1 MALNVCPDCGSDC
14 NYPIAAGPAIPVVHV
29 CPSGGGD
36 GATHGVTAELACIT
50 DDATC
55 EVKTVQIIKRIALAD
70 GNIDTVRIFSV
81 DGETEIPLPLPDGQS
96 LGPCADALPPL
107 QFCFTDSTTEDVP
120 GRQYDLSFDLAQGF
134 AVEALLIDLTEFA
147 LNIAWEVTDPD
158 ASEFSADLQA
168 AIQSQFPGATVTV
181 TPPAITT
188 TCGAPETFSVHIEC
202 LSLDEDPPTLVQLRY
217 NAGRDLIQNPAYN
230 ETPPVADCDNFGDP
244 VPGFHLIRR
253 QDNGGTLDCT
263 SVANRGWETNDDGET
278 FELWCESVTTQQ
290 QVVPTPRGTPV
301 QEINSDGN
309 PSNNGT
315 TIWQTFSVPAAGN
328 FIVEMVHG
336 ARDAGETHTI
346 RLSTGDTD
354 DTGIG
359 DIINNVTMPPQVTNN
374 GGNPPNP
381 WTVFNQTVP
390 LPAGTFTFSL
400 HSTSPVFQNRGG
412 LFTDMRVYQDV
423 PGEIAD
429 FVNNDE
435 TCTVEQTSTT
445 TICEHWQPRACN
457 GVIGSWRN
465 VETNEILTD
474 AEFWAQVPSPECCTP
489 EVQDGGGGGGG
500 NLMSAQLVCGIVGGI
515 PTTLIRE
522 TIYNPSGGAI
532 DQKFIG
538 PDGAPL
544 TPDDWEPGPC
554 PADSTIPAEFILCDD
569 NGQFIRKFYQ
579 NANGVVTRVVNIT
592 LEGQAYTP
600 VGTVSNDCLNNSSQI
615 VQLCDFPPGLIGANQ
630 FIRRYIFSNDGEL
643 IGFEDML
650 LDGTPYTVQGVA
662 AICEGT
668 DTEQYIVCDP
678 ASATTLLIRHTYD
691 AGGIILN
698 TTYWNIDGT
707 GPVAP
712 AGPIIE
718 GGCCTELDLGTRC
731 YDAGGGEIRQ
741 AVGTRRCEPQAGP
754 PIVTW
759 YDNITGLLVQ
769 SPTFVDCN
777 PLPTTGEFILCD
789 DNGSFIR
796 KFVQD
801 FEGNVTNIF
810 NLDLEGQPYTPVGEI
825 RLCVQEVDSVDC
837 GEEGEVTTCEAN
849 QVNGTTTYHD
859 SSDPDGE
866 VTVTVAGTQRTIN
879 IHFSPDPDAGNLDGN
894 LEDWLDAL
902 DAAMT
907 SGNVVRISFTGGT
920 GATFPQTFVTRGSR
934 AVSYSATNLGDES
947 FEIVIVDD
955 LATVDDCEGIDALYD
970 QERSATPVTFQI
982 LDAEFSQFEEDET
995 VTPGEETRSA
1005 MLVSVCGNIEVPFY
1019 QAICLQD
1026 SINTQ
1031 FLRVIRVD
1039 PETSLTEV
1047 IGDYAQDFSSTYAP
1061 VGATRACEASPAF
1074 VGEFILCDE
1083 NGSFI
1088 RKYMQDINGNVLNL
1102 TNLTL
1107 AGQPYTPVGTVEN
1120 CNTSS
1125 GNTVAEFI
1133 LCDDDGSF
1141 LRKYYQDETGAVI
1154 AIVNLTLDGN
1164 PYNPVGTVNLCELSV
1179 NFTKPHFAEFILCD
1193 DNGHFLRKFRQ
1204 DDTGAIVKVLNFT
1217 LEGTSYT
1224 PVGTVERCSDCCP
1237 TIIGEGCYDDGNG
1250 VERFTSIRNEDG
1262 TVTLYSQLDGS
1273 IVSPGN
1279 VVSCD
1284 VEVESTIQRLTGAG
1298 SINVPAGARSVS
1310 VTVVSGN
1317 PTVQISGGA
1326 IVTLVPGYSPT
1337 WSVVEAEETLSD
1349 SFNFVGVAGSDFYVL
1364 TTREA

>member
-1 MALNVCPDCGSDC
+1 MALNVCPDCTLDC
-14 NYPIAAGPAIPVVHV
+14 PGGVAVGPALPVFV
-29 CPSGGGD
+29 CNSSGGD

-55 EVKTVQIIKRIALAD
+55 EVIQTVQIIKRIALAD

-217 NAGRDLIQNPAYN
+217 NAGRNLIQNPAYN

-569 NGQFIRKFYQ
+569 NGQFIRKLYQ
-579 NANGVVTRVVNIT
+579 NANGIVTNTVNIT
-592 LEGQAYTP
+592 LDGTAYTP
-600 VGTVSNDCLNNSSQI
+600 VGTV
-615 VQLCDFPPGLIGANQ
+615 
-630 FIRRYIFSNDGEL
+630 R
-643 IGFEDML
+643 
-650 LDGTPYTVQGVA
+650 
-662 AICEGT
+662 
-668 DTEQYIVCDP
+668 VC
-678 ASATTLLIRHTYD
+678 
-691 AGGIILN
+691 
-698 TTYWNIDGT
+698 
-707 GPVAP
+707 
-712 AGPIIE
+712 
-718 GGCCTELDLGTRC
+718 
-731 YDAGGGEIRQ
+731 
-741 AVGTRRCEPQAGP
+741 
-754 PIVTW
+754 
-759 YDNITGLLVQ
+759 
-769 SPTFVDCN
+769 SPD
-777 PLPTTGEFILCD
+777 I
-789 DNGSFIR
+789 
-796 KFVQD
+796 
-801 FEGNVTNIF
+801 
-810 NLDLEGQPYTPVGEI
+810 
-825 RLCVQEVDSVDC
+825 VDC
-837 GEEGEVTTCEAN
+837 GEEGTDVCQAN
-849 QVNGTTTYHD
+849 QVGGTTTYHD

-1026 SINTQ
+1026 STSTQ

-1047 IGDYAQDFSSTYAP
+1047 IGDYVQDFSSTYVP

-1120 CNTSS
+1120 CNTTS

-1204 DDTGAIVKVLNFT
+1204 DDTGAIVEVLNFT